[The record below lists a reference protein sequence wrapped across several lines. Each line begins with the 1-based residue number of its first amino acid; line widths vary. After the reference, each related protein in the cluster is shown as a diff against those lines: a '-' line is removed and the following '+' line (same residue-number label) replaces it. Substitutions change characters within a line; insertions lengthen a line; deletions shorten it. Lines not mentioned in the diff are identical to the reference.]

1 MKTVATMICCQC
13 DHECVGVFMVG
24 AIAVCPE
31 CAFPCRVVFLCMDGH
46 AHTVEYDPCMHTPRG
61 RGEALWMVRAMLKAI
76 PKAPLLTDKR
86 HKEKLFQEAEETE
99 KLLKVFF
106 Q

>member
-1 MKTVATMICCQC
+1 
-13 DHECVGVFMVG
+13 
-24 AIAVCPE
+24 
-31 CAFPCRVVFLCMDGH
+31 
-46 AHTVEYDPCMHTPRG
+46 
-61 RGEALWMVRAMLKAI
+61 MVRAMLKAI